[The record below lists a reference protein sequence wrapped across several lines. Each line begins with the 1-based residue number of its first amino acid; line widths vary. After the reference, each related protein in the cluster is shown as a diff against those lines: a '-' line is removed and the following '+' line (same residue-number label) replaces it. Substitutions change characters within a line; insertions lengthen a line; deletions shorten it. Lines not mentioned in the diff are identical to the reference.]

1 MSQFASKWNNDR
13 GPGISDK
20 VRDVIRTDS
29 PLKPRL
35 DNAIKQINIQI
46 TKLDQTNNRLKDKDS
61 IIFRNVVTA
70 MKSHDMPHATIYA
83 NELTELR
90 KMTKM
95 VNQSKLALEQIALR
109 LNTVSELGDVV
120 VTLTPAMGVIKDIQS
135 GVLNVLPEAEHEISE
150 ISGLLS
156 GLLIDAGQMDG
167 HTINFDSSNEVA
179 RDIMNE
185 ASAIA
190 EQKMKDQFPSLP
202 HSLPFDKKLADKKL
216 AESL

>member
-1 MSQFASKWNNDR
+1 MSHFTSKWSNNR

-20 VRDVIRTDS
+20 VREVIRTDG

-35 DNAIKQINIQI
+35 DNAIKQIRTQI
-46 TKLDQTNNRLKDKDS
+46 IKLDQTNNRLKDKDS
-61 IIFRNVVTA
+61 TIFRNVVTA
-70 MKSHDMPHATIYA
+70 MKNHDMPHATVYA
-83 NELTELR
+83 NELAELR

-95 VNQSKLALEQIALR
+95 VTQSKLALEQIAIR

-156 GLLIDAGQMDG
+156 GLLVDAGQMGG
-167 HTINFDSSNEVA
+167 HTINFDSSNDVA
-179 RDIMNE
+179 RNIMNE

-202 HSLPFDKKLADKKL
+202 HSIPTDKKL
-216 AESL
+216 AENI

>member
-1 MSQFASKWNNDR
+1 
-13 GPGISDK
+13 
-20 VRDVIRTDS
+20 
-29 PLKPRL
+29 
-35 DNAIKQINIQI
+35 
-46 TKLDQTNNRLKDKDS
+46 
-61 IIFRNVVTA
+61 
-70 MKSHDMPHATIYA
+70 
-83 NELTELR
+83 
-90 KMTKM
+90 
-95 VNQSKLALEQIALR
+95 
-109 LNTVSELGDVV
+109 
-120 VTLTPAMGVIKDIQS
+120 MGVIKDIQS